1 MVKKNILLNTK
12 PKKLLKPIINNGTP
26 NAELQFNV
34 KRDLNIAKKVKPTTV
49 FENYK
54 VNVKKSKT

>member
-12 PKKLLKPIINNGTP
+12 PKKLLKPVINNGTP

-34 KRDLNIAKKVKPTTV
+34 KRDLNIAKKVKPTAV